1 MDEQLRKD
9 DKFKVF
15 NKLTHAADLIDE
27 AKKII
32 DDISTRHETRLR
44 EDEVKTIKDL
54 VGNIS
59 TELEVIARTAQE
71 LK

>member
-1 MDEQLRKD
+1 MDELIKKD
-9 DKFKVF
+9 DKFKIF

-27 AKKII
+27 SKKLM
-32 DDISTRHETRLR
+32 DDISKRHETRLR